1 MVADVVPVEP
11 DVVSVVDTVVVDDCV
26 VVEAVVV
33 VPDPTWG

>member
-11 DVVSVVDTVVVDDCV
+11 DVVSVVETVVVDDCV